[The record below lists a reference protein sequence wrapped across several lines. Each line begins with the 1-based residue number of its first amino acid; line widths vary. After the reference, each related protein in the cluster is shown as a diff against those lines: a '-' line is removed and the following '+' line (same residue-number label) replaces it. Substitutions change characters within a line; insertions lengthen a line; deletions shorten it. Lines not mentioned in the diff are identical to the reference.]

1 MPSAQGHITVR
12 RKAKDGADGVSRW
25 LEPSVTEIRR
35 YQTGDF
41 SVATISCKKK
51 RQVGAN
57 APETAS
63 ECTMRYTYTKGGTET
78 TVDNYTGSNV
88 TIGLWWSK
96 IVFELLLNGTVIAS
110 KEVPV
115 IDTPASVGQNLL
127 NGTNFKDEPDAGTTF
142 SANKEVLEN
151 EVDGQ
156 AAIRCVGTSFSNSA
170 EQNLLSQKIITGT
183 TEVRVMPSTWYT
195 LSFWARSSGY
205 VQEDINTTFN
215 TYGISN
221 VPTFQ
226 AVAGVKYRLVFNGYV
241 DAQSVTEGRQLKV
254 FVYRKVGSTWYD
266 QHSASISSTT
276 AATQLLEFTPDYTGT
291 YYIHAHLYP
300 NLSGGTGQARV
311 NWYRLYSYRL
321 VSFVHPSL
329 IDTSAVQVSDGI
341 ISASKPSDGHNDV
354 ELTDEWVRHTFTFKT
369 KSTLP
374 TSDQKVLFRM
384 PSCCYGMG
392 ICMPKLERG
401 VFATDW
407 CRSER
412 DKTGAQGNQ
421 GIAGCIL
428 RVSEWAEGVEF
439 HNDEALTTGTRY
451 LDIAVVT
458 TGANTF
464 NAYKCKQTHTSSSSI
479 PVTNTTYWQPFNNLL
494 PIYTPLIMAQYA
506 TLRFTQTNQLLVMDG
521 NDIVSALGKG
531 DYPLWIGGATAAA
544 APFKVSKA
552 GKLIATSGEFS
563 GNIRSIIKELHESD
577 AESFSVS
584 FPANAHGFKLNNDLN
599 LRTDR
604 YIDYTYP
611 NLPSAISNI
620 AIVLPRST
628 DYIGSR
634 VVLWNG
640 MTPPYTRVDI
650 SGYFSTLLCENIHD
664 RIHGFPANL
673 QNGSTDFYNWDDPN
687 YIKWIGGIIE
697 LVGVPGVSLDL
708 EDSGEPICAWCI
720 LSINAVSYEKGV
732 HQ

>member
-63 ECTMRYTYTKGGTET
+63 ECTMRYTYTRGGTET
-78 TVDNYTGSNV
+78 TVENYTGSNI

-96 IVFELLLNGTVIAS
+96 IVFKLLLNGIEIDS
-110 KEVPV
+110 REVLV

-156 AAIRCVGTSFSNSA
+156 AALRCVGTSFSDSA
-170 EQNLLSQKIITGT
+170 EVNLFKQKIITGT
-183 TEVRVMPSTWYT
+183 TEVRLMPSTWYT
-195 LSFWARSSGY
+195 LSFWARSCGY
-205 VQEDINTTFN
+205 VQEDIDTTFN

-221 VPTFQ
+221 VPTFH
-226 AVAGVKYRLVFNGYV
+226 AVAGVKYKLAFNGYV
-241 DAQSVTEGRQLKV
+241 DAQTITEGRQLKV
-254 FVYRKVGSTWYD
+254 FVYRKEGDVWKD

-276 AATQLLEFTPDYTGT
+276 AVTQFIEFTPDTTDT

-300 NLSGGTGQARV
+300 NLSGGQGQARV
-311 NWYRLYSYRL
+311 NWYRLYSYKL
-321 VSFVHPSL
+321 VSFVYSSVSGGSV

-341 ISASKPSDGHNDV
+341 ISASKPSDGHNAV
-354 ELTDEWVRHTFTFKT
+354 ELTEEWVRHTFTFKT

-374 TSDQKVLFRM
+374 TSDNMVLFRM
-384 PSCCYGMG
+384 PAGCYGMD

-412 DKTGAQGNQ
+412 DKTGAQG
-421 GIAGCIL
+421 IDGCIL

-544 APFKVSKA
+544 APFKVTKA
-552 GKLIATSGEFS
+552 GKVVATRGQFLGYIGKQKFVITPENIGDYYIEDTVFGEWLDITDVGTFVEFS
-563 GNIRSIIKELHESD
+563 GNFTSEYIYMKMPSIYPKVTTYSSAYKDKVRSMVGNIIIVYNNSNKSIAVTGNNHATD
-577 AESFSVS
+577 NTAGVS
-584 FPANAHGFKLNNDLN
+584 FTIPPGYFCRLECK
-599 LRTDR
+599 
-604 YIDYTYP
+604 I
-611 NLPSAISNI
+611 
-620 AIVLPRST
+620 
-628 DYIGSR
+628 R
-634 VVLWNG
+634 VVPND
-640 MTPPYTRVDI
+640 YFDVD
-650 SGYFSTLLCENIHD
+650 SRGYEEIYWLYST
-664 RIHGFPANL
+664 
-673 QNGSTDFYNWDDPN
+673 
-687 YIKWIGGIIE
+687 GIIR
-697 LVGVPGVSLDL
+697 
-708 EDSGEPICAWCI
+708 
-720 LSINAVSYEKGV
+720 
-732 HQ
+732 